1 MANTWPTLK
10 RWKVILGVVYL
21 LAVVASVVS
30 TRMSDAGFA
39 PKAPDGVRTVGIAE
53 RIEGR
58 DLRVSVAFR
67 EWRASGGA
75 GDAPVV
81 VLLHGAPGDSS
92 NFATL
97 APLLAARGARV
108 VAIDQPGFGASSV
121 CGPAQARIN
130 LSIRA
135 NAERMWRALDAI
147 GVERAHI
154 VGWSNGGGTAMWMAE
169 QQAARA
175 ESLTLMGS
183 IGVQELEG
191 SGSYWVEQAKY
202 GYGKVLVGML
212 PDLVPHFGKWGTFS
226 QRVGW
231 LRNFSDS
238 DQRELRGVI
247 ERIEARG
254 TDTLILHGAYDVL
267 APLRVAEE
275 TRRVMPSARMV
286 VLDANHFLPFRQ
298 AEQTAEAIMGMV
310 RGGESL
316 PKRGVRD
323 DRWKPVARTGVLGVV
338 DSARLS
344 VREVPWWMHVIAL
357 AACAAWSPVVAI
369 ALAGV
374 AIVGMQGPAV
384 DPFVAVVGLV
394 LGVVARN
401 LWKAMRG
408 GASRV
413 DWTRRIDTNQIVEGW
428 RGGVMHGW
436 RGEAAAGF
444 GSARLHA
451 GNWFGMLGIAAFVG
465 GIVAWGTIAVFAS
478 IIGMAIVEHEI
489 TPQAHGIGVLAGWLV
504 YLMAIWKIGWPAARW
519 AQLLSVRGW
528 RWIRIAWERLTR
540 REYWPTWAWYLLV
553 LPGLVG
559 VVLRNRGVLW
569 WLAANPGVPAGGGW
583 VGESKWEILSAL
595 GDDARIARAGLVRSG
610 ASAADRASE
619 CERVMRERGL
629 SFPVILKPDVG
640 ERGFA
645 VKLARCA
652 KDVLGYFETVR
663 GDVIVQAYAA
673 GPKECGILWT
683 RRIGADWEHE
693 RREGLIGSIY
703 SITAKEFP
711 EIVGDGERTL
721 EALIERHPRFRRQ
734 HRTFLERWR
743 DDASRVLGKGEVVR
757 LSMAGNHC
765 QGTMFFDGWLLIT
778 AELTR
783 EIDGIA
789 KRYGEAIGKP
799 DSLDYARF
807 DVRYESD
814 EKLRMGEGFV
824 IVEMNGTSAES
835 TNIYDPKRSIG
846 WARRVLVGQWEILT
860 GLGRWRVSQGAKRP
874 RLRDLIAIHR
884 AAGAARRERGG
895 SSVSD

>member
-1 MANTWPTLK
+1 LK

-21 LAVVASVVS
+21 LAVMASWAVQH
-30 TRMSDAGFA
+30 RSDADFA
-39 PKAPDGVRTVGIAE
+39 PQTPSGMSSVEIGGEVRSKPYILTIAY
-53 RIEGR
+53 
-58 DLRVSVAFR
+58 R
-67 EWRASGGA
+67 EWMPQNARETEANE
-75 GDAPVV
+75 APVV

-92 NFATL
+92 NFGKL
-97 APLLAARGARV
+97 GPMLAARGCRV
-108 VAIDQPGFGASSV
+108 IAFDQPGFGASSAW
-121 CGPAQARIN
+121 GFRGRPID
-130 LSIRA
+130 LSIKE
-135 NAERMWRALDAI
+135 NARRIWLALNAI
-147 GVERAHI
+147 GVQRAHV

-169 QQAARA
+169 RGPHRLA
-175 ESLTLMGS
+175 SLTLIGS

-191 SGSYWVEQAKY
+191 SGSNWVEQFKY
-202 GYGKVLVGML
+202 AFGKILVGVL
-212 PDLVPHFGKWGTFS
+212 PELVPHFGLLGS
-226 QRVGW
+226 VNHRIGW

-238 DQRELRGVI
+238 DQRELRGVM
-247 ERIEARG
+247 ERIEASG

-275 TRRVMPSARMV
+275 TRRAMPSARML

-298 AEQTAEAIMGMV
+298 AEETADAITGMV
-310 RGGESL
+310 RGGEGL
-316 PKRGVRD
+316 PQRGVRA
-323 DRWKPVARTGVLGVV
+323 DRWTAVERTGVLGVV
-338 DSARLS
+338 DAARLS
-344 VREVPWWMHVIAL
+344 VREAPWWVHVIAL
-357 AACAAWSPVVAI
+357 AACAAWSPVIAI

-374 AIVGMQGPAV
+374 AIVGMQGPAI

-394 LGVVARN
+394 LGVVTRN
-401 LWKAMRG
+401 VWKAMRG

-413 DWTRRIDTNQIVEGW
+413 DWTRRIDTNQVVEGW
-428 RGGVMHGW
+428 QGGVMHGW

-444 GSARLHA
+444 GSAQLHA
-451 GNWFGMLGIAAFVG
+451 GNWFGMLGIAAFVV
-465 GIVAWGTIAVFAS
+465 GIVVWGTIAMFAS
-478 IIGMAIVEHEI
+478 IVGMAIVEHEI
-489 TPQAHGIGVLAGWLV
+489 TPQAHGIGVLVGWLV
-504 YLMAIWKIGWPAARW
+504 YLVAIWKIGWPAARW

-528 RWIRIAWERLTR
+528 RWLLIGWERLTL
-540 REYWPTWAWYLLV
+540 REYWPTWAWYVLV
-553 LPGLVG
+553 LPGLLG
-559 VVLRNRGVLW
+559 VVVRNRGVLW

-583 VGESKWEILSAL
+583 VGESKWEILAAL
-595 GDDARIARAGLVRSG
+595 GDDARIARAGLVQRGGSAAER
-610 ASAADRASE
+610 ASA

-629 SFPVILKPDVG
+629 GFPVILKPDVG

-645 VKLARCA
+645 VKLARGVE
-652 KDVLGYFETVR
+652 DVLAYFETVH
-663 GDVIVQAYAA
+663 GDVIVQAYAS

-693 RREGLIGSIY
+693 RREGLVGSIY

-765 QGTMFFDGWLLIT
+765 QGTMFFDGGHLIT
-778 AELTR
+778 TELTR
-783 EIDGIA
+783 AIDEIA
-789 KRYGEAIGKP
+789 RRYGQAIGKP

-814 EKLRMGEGFV
+814 EKLHLGEGLV

-846 WARRVLVGQWEILT
+846 WAWRVLVGQWEMLT
-860 GLGRWRVSQGAKRP
+860 ELGRWRVSLGAKRWT
-874 RLRDLIAIHR
+874 LIDLWKLHR
-884 AAGAARRERGG
+884 EAARARRGRGG